1 MMKSLISVLH
11 DPFWVWRF
19 QSFFGVEK
27 VKVSEIDPK
36 KDWDNVEIE
45 RDSKKLIVTDKELEI
60 LQKRDRNLIL
70 YKVFIK

>member
-1 MMKSLISVLH
+1 MKSLISVLH
-11 DPFWVWRF
+11 APIWVWRF

-45 RDSKKLIVTDKELEI
+45 RDSKKLIDKELEI
-60 LQKRDRNLIL
+60 LHKRDRNLIL